1 MPPATHRKIPSL
13 VVLITALISL
23 VTAASGQEPSKKTTQ
38 TQKIVEQGIAIE
50 FTAEPLV
57 QNVNSIRAAED
68 VNVRFKVTDT
78 TTGTPVKGLGL
89 SAWIS
94 MREGSKVTEPP
105 QCREKIQ

>member
-1 MPPATHRKIPSL
+1 MTHRKIRSL
-13 VVLITALISL
+13 VILIFLATAVL
-23 VTAASGQEPSKKTTQ
+23 GQEPKKTTQ

-57 QNVNSIRAAED
+57 QKANSIRAAED

-94 MREGSKVTEPP
+94 TR
-105 QCREKIQ
+105 